1 MNYRI
6 ELRNGMKFNC
16 NEIKDI
22 GSNYAITIGDYV
34 SFLPISSV
42 RWIDPTFE
50 STQIRIHRNQAD
62 RIAEV
67 IFVSEKHLLVR
78 YQMPNGK
85 IFHNYLLP
93 NGSYKSVKL
102 SSF

>member
-1 MNYRI
+1 MNYKV
-6 ELRNGMKFNC
+6 ELRNGMKFIC
-16 NEIKDI
+16 NHITDC
-22 GSNYAITIGDYV
+22 GNNYAITIGDNV
-34 SFLPISSV
+34 SFISISSV

-62 RIAEV
+62 RNAEV

-85 IFHNYLLP
+85 VFHNFLLP

-102 SSF
+102 SF